1 MSTAGESD
9 PGGPLDRT
17 VDGPNSKNAALQKL
31 RQTAREAEALAS
43 SLEHV
48 PDELIWQR
56 PGESPSIAELLWL
69 IHLADEFR
77 FRPVADSIIHGYEP
91 RVEHVNAPVLLG
103 TDPAPDD
110 DLAGILDQVIESREK
125 LLDRLEQIPAGAWS
139 VGSVVE
145 VGVEVTCARFAEDI
159 ARHDV
164 EILREIGQR
173 LMESSMG

>member
-1 MSTAGESD
+1 MSKAGVSN
-9 PGGPLDRT
+9 PGRPLDGA
-17 VDGPNSKNAALQKL
+17 VDGPDSRNAALQKL

-43 SLEHV
+43 SLKRV

-56 PGESPSIAELLWL
+56 PGEIPSIAELLWL

-77 FRPVADSIIHGYEP
+77 FRPVTDAIIDGHEP
-91 RVEHVNAPVLLG
+91 RVEHVNALVLLG

-110 DLAGILDQVIESREK
+110 NIIGILDQVIESREK
-125 LLDRLEQIPAGAWS
+125 LLDRLEQIPAVAWT

-145 VGVEVTCARFAEDI
+145 EGVEVTCATFAGDI
-159 ARHDV
+159 ARHDA

-173 LMESSMG
+173 LFESKMD